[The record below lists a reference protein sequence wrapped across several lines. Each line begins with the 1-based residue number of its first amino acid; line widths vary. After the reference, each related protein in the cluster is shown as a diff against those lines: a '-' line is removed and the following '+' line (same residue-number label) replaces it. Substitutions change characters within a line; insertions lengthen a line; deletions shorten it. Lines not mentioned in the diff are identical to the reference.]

1 MARDLTGAITQYLSW
16 QGGIYRAHDLTSEL
30 QTPQQRIDYRIEV
43 SAHADADTV
52 QASWQVLQA
61 EGGGIVWANRLS
73 ESSAQFSL
81 TYRRIAEMI
90 GEGALKA
97 IADHELHRI
106 GGHGS
111 LELNYAQLVLR
122 AQQLNYLDRE
132 QVVERLGDLKRAIE
146 LEPRAAPAHACLAQ
160 LLSWQIINGVS
171 NDASRDETTLE
182 EEAKLALKFSP
193 NDPYVLLSVGTTYS
207 RLRRYESGLGLLRRA
222 LSLAPTVH
230 AKDELARSLCS
241 AGQPEEAVPLYQE
254 ILETMP
260 AGHTFP
266 YVRLAVPLVQMGR
279 LNDALKY
286 SRDGVI
292 HFPEDYYSWVVHA
305 NLLAQLGDV
314 DQAKRAL
321 EEARRLLPNQQLPLQ
336 MIIDR
341 TEATYGRTE
350 AQRNWLTAGLRGLL
364 EERRGI

>member
-1 MARDLTGAITQYLSW
+1 
-16 QGGIYRAHDLTSEL
+16 
-30 QTPQQRIDYRIEV
+30 
-43 SAHADADTV
+43 
-52 QASWQVLQA
+52 
-61 EGGGIVWANRLS
+61 
-73 ESSAQFSL
+73 
-81 TYRRIAEMI
+81 
-90 GEGALKA
+90 
-97 IADHELHRI
+97 
-106 GGHGS
+106 
-111 LELNYAQLVLR
+111 VLR

-230 AKDELARSLCS
+230 AKDELARSLCF